1 MSISSRLRAASHR
14 RRVAPG
20 VLGTA
25 LVVLLALSSAAI
37 RGAVSD
43 PGSVQS
49 LLNAISQ
56 DGNYFDPNRKPNY
69 EIELA
74 VELGDSALPELES
87 RLERTNTDRERLGL
101 GTAITYIGGAS
112 AVRSLETAVKRSPS
126 PQLKGRFAFAIP
138 SAPSSDFI
146 PVLEA
151 YLQGPHIGGDWPLI
165 VQAAHSLGI
174 MRAQAA
180 VPALLAAANEGGG
193 FASEAARDALDW
205 IGGPDVSVKF
215 LVPGPNDDLLQAIL
229 ASGVPE
235 INRRSSWCEGSA
247 GRKWKRAQR
256 TWIVGSACSSAKQPT
271 IGFDAFRSS
280 DGSRAIVTI
289 GFYLGPL
296 DAAGYRYLL
305 LRKSDNQWAV
315 TGLEFSWVS

>member
-1 MSISSRLRAASHR
+1 M
-14 RRVAPG
+14 
-20 VLGTA
+20 
-25 LVVLLALSSAAI
+25 
-37 RGAVSD
+37 
-43 PGSVQS
+43 QS
-49 LLNAISQ
+49 LLSAIS
-56 DGNYFDPNRKPNY
+56 GNAEHFDPTRKLDRTP
-69 EIELA
+69 ELA

-87 RLERTNTDRERLGL
+87 RLEKTESDRERLGL
-101 GTAITYIGGAS
+101 GTAIAYIGGKS
-112 AVRSLETAVKRSPS
+112 AVRSLETAVKRAPS
-126 PQLKGRFAFAIP
+126 PQLTRRFAFAIP
-138 SAPSSDFI
+138 SAPSSEFVSI
-146 PVLEA
+146 LEA
-151 YLQGPHIGGDWPLI
+151 YLRGPHIGGDWPLI

-215 LVPGPNDDLLQAIL
+215 LAPGPNDDLLQAIL

-235 INRRSSWCEGSA
+235 INRLSSWCERSA
-247 GRKWKRAQR
+247 GRKWQRAQR

-271 IGFDAFRSS
+271 IGFGAFRSS
-280 DGSRAIVTI
+280 DGRRAIVTI

-296 DAAGYRYLL
+296 DAAGYTYLL
-305 LRKSDNQWAV
+305 RNSGDQWAV